1 MKVKNVNSRDL
12 NQIMILEKEVFRKNA
27 FSEQLMEQ
35 LIHRNTFFLKLI
47 NEKNKHELIGFIIA
61 IRDKIDRINI
71 INLLIDP
78 RFQNKG
84 YGAFLLKNTL
94 QRIIELNEIKKVVLN
109 VQESN
114 LQAIRL
120 YEKFNFKKNP
130 RKIENY
136 YQSGESAFL
145 MELRINS

>member
-1 MKVKNVNSRDL
+1 MKVKNVNSKDL
-12 NQIMILEKEVFRKNA
+12 NQIMALEMEVFMENA
-27 FSEQLMEQ
+27 FSKQLMEQ
-35 LIHRNTFFLKLI
+35 LIDRNTFFLKLV
-47 NEKNKHELIGFIIA
+47 NDKNKNELIGFIIA
-61 IRDKIDRINI
+61 IRDKIDQINI
-71 INLLIDP
+71 INFLINP

-84 YGAFLLKNTL
+84 YGALLLNNAL
-94 QRIIELNEIKKVVLN
+94 QKITQLKEIKKIVLN